1 MAGRATRTSSY
12 NLNFRKCFLKPVIS
26 RRRKAPHPTHLGLIR
41 GRLNGQL
48 RVRTKSSRS
57 SWVDPADI
65 TDKPLSAM
73 LQKNAPATDGNA
85 ESRPPLYFKR
95 LLDMDNQIG
104 DDAALVKALRWAV
117 VRQSEDALAA
127 ASPRLLLLYGS
138 ENE

>member
-1 MAGRATRTSSY
+1 MPSSNQSSRA
-12 NLNFRKCFLKPVIS
+12 VD
-26 RRRKAPHPTHLGLIR
+26 KAPHPTHLGLIR

-117 VRQSEDALAA
+117 VR
-127 ASPRLLLLYGS
+127 
-138 ENE
+138 